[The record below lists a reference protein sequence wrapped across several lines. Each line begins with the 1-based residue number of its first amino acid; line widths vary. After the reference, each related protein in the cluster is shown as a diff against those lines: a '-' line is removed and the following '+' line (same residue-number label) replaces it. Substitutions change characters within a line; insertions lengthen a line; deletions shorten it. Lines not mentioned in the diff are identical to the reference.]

1 MKKHVAKSILFLFFC
16 LSISIAQ
23 AGKCKDKGS
32 ILSVKT
38 TKNGRSEYIIFT
50 IKKPLSYRG
59 TLSTVKDPTTVTD
72 PSGQPV
78 DVKGCKYKM
87 ILFKDINWTCEFPES
102 FLSNMTMLQGIKKVE
117 QFEGVVS
124 YLFAYNCI
132 YYPVVTQYSYAVNST
147 TIKYV
152 IRIKR

>member
-1 MKKHVAKSILFLFFC
+1 MKKHLAKSLFLFFFC
-16 LSISIAQ
+16 LIVATAQ

-50 IKKPLSYRG
+50 IKKPLSYKG
-59 TLSTVKDPTTVTD
+59 NLSTVKDPKSVTG
-72 PSGQPV
+72 PSGEPI

-87 ILFKDINWTCEFPES
+87 IVFKDINWTCEFPEY
-102 FLSNMTMLQGIKKVE
+102 FLSSMTMLQGIKKVE

-132 YYPVVTQYSYAVNST
+132 TYPIVTQYSYAVNAS